1 MVHHSRIAVIGFGL
15 IGQSWAALFQH
26 FGYDVAIWDPDSAL
40 LESARDLIAPKLAQI
55 VEIHGDAHQIGSLIV
70 EPTIANAVG
79 GAWLIQEN
87 APERVS
93 LKHQLLA
100 EVEQSCPSNAIIA
113 SSTSSLTWTD
123 LAPGLTRP
131 NRLITAHPF
140 NPPHIMP
147 LVELYGVDSGIV
159 GRAEDFYRSLARE
172 TVRLN
177 KPAVGHIA
185 NRLASALWREA
196 VNMVAED
203 IAGVDAID
211 RALRAGPGLRWS
223 VVGAHMAY
231 HLGGGVGG
239 MRHYLEHLG
248 SSQERRWQDLGTPRL
263 SPELCELLISGV
275 EEEAAGRSISTLE
288 AERDAAL
295 IAILR
300 DRSDAHV

>member
-26 FGYDVAIWDPDSAL
+26 FGHDVAIWDPDSAL

-55 VEIHGDAHQIGSLIV
+55 AEIHGDARQIGSLIV
-70 EPTIANAVG
+70 EPTLAKAVA

-93 LKHQLLA
+93 LKHELLA
-100 EVEQSCPSNAIIA
+100 EVEQSCPPDSII
-113 SSTSSLTWTD
+113 D
-123 LAPGLTRP
+123 LAPGLSNS

-147 LVELYGVDSGIV
+147 LVELYGVESGV
-159 GRAEDFYRSLARE
+159 VDRAEDFYRSLARE

-248 SSQERRWQDLGTPRL
+248 GSQERRWQDLGTPNL
-263 SPELCELLISGV
+263 SPEVCALLIAGV
-275 EEEAAGRSISTLE
+275 EEEAAGRPISALE

-300 DRSDAHV
+300 DRRDAHV